1 MIELTNKLASAERCI
16 EIAEEQL
23 KEHEGVDDNLANMIA
38 KMRVQTQNEFQRYQS
53 EAEAAFQS
61 AVSEFLNP
69 FVTNAPFLYSLKTS
83 GDRESVHWEQMG
95 Q

>member
-38 KMRVQTQNEFQRYQS
+38 KMRVQTQNEFQRYQN
-53 EAEAAFQS
+53 EADAAFQA
-61 AVSEFLNP
+61 AVSYRRIYILIWRFLML
-69 FVTNAPFLYSLKTS
+69 VVVSCSKLM
-83 GDRESVHWEQMG
+83 SVILQF
-95 Q
+95 

>member
-61 AVSEFLNP
+61 AVSELLNS
-69 FVTNAPFLYSLKTS
+69 FVQGVEEGCIGNKWVKKENWLRKC
-83 GDRESVHWEQMG
+83 
-95 Q
+95 